1 VFRVFVRAHPD
12 VKLEP
17 VGMNESPWRSWSPGH
32 ARRIGRVGR
41 SHSSP
46 FDMSAT
52 TFHVRPTVVLFD
64 VDGTLVTTPGCGRR
78 ALERAFA
85 DRYGTSAV
93 LRDVRLDGMTD
104 RGIAR
109 AGLTALGEAADG
121 DAAER
126 AIDALLAT
134 YVPLLEDEIRASGAL
149 RLHRGVQEAL
159 DALPGVAV
167 GLGTGNI
174 RPGARAKLGAV
185 GVFERFAF
193 GGFGCDHEDRA
204 ALLRIG
210 AGRGARA
217 LGVALAACR
226 IVVVGDTPRD
236 VAAARAIGA
245 VAVGVASARFGV
257 AELVASGTAAAF
269 DDLAADGV
277 LAAITG

>member
-1 VFRVFVRAHPD
+1 
-12 VKLEP
+12 
-17 VGMNESPWRSWSPGH
+17 
-32 ARRIGRVGR
+32 
-41 SHSSP
+41 
-46 FDMSAT
+46 
-52 TFHVRPTVVLFD
+52 VRPTVVLFD
-64 VDGTLVTTPGCGRR
+64 IDGTLVTTPGCGRR

-85 DRYGTSAV
+85 ARYGTGTV

-109 AGLTALGEAADG
+109 AGLAALGEPAEGA
-121 DAAER
+121 AAER

-134 YVPLLEDEIRASGAL
+134 YVPLLDDDIRASGDL
-149 RLHRGVQEAL
+149 RLHRGVHELL
-159 DALPGVAV
+159 DALGTLTGVAV

-185 GVFERFAF
+185 GVYERFAF
-193 GGFGCDHEDRA
+193 GGFGCDDEDRA

-236 VAAARAIGA
+236 VTAAQAIGA
-245 VAVGVASARFGV
+245 VAVGVASARFAA
-257 AELVASGTAAAF
+257 AELRASGAAAAF

-277 LAAITG
+277 LATITG

>member
-1 VFRVFVRAHPD
+1 
-12 VKLEP
+12 
-17 VGMNESPWRSWSPGH
+17 
-32 ARRIGRVGR
+32 
-41 SHSSP
+41 
-46 FDMSAT
+46 MSAR
-52 TFHVRPTVVLFD
+52 TFRVRPTVVLFD

-109 AGLTALGEAADG
+109 AGLAALGEAADG

-126 AIDALLAT
+126 AIDALLGT

-149 RLHRGVQEAL
+149 RLHRGVQEVLDAL

-185 GVFERFAF
+185 GVFDRFPF

-257 AELVASGTAAAF
+257 AELVASGAAAAF